1 MYPLNPSATA
11 CRHGDFTTECNI
23 LSSRSWSSRP
33 TPRDSAPAVLLQ
45 HEPQPKPGVRSVLL
59 VGNPSLQLKGFDVAI
74 AVLAAVNQVVP
85 LHITWVCQTQP
96 TAALVPA
103 LLGSGLRIHLHV
115 NPSQVS
121 QPSAVGAMPCAVLW
135 QHDAMCCATLCCCLL
150 MSQQLMHIIRSC
162 LKQACI
168 AGKE

>member
-1 MYPLNPSATA
+1 M
-11 CRHGDFTTECNI
+11 
-23 LSSRSWSSRP
+23 
-33 TPRDSAPAVLLQ
+33 LLQ
-45 HEPQPKPGVRSVLL
+45 QGPQPKPGVRSVLL

-103 LLGSGLRIHLHV
+103 LLASGLRIHLHV

-121 QPSAVGAMPCAVLW
+121 ELTAVGAMPCAVLW
-135 QHDAMCCATLCCCLL
+135 QHDALCCATL
-150 MSQQLMHIIRSC
+150 QLAHIIRSC

-168 AGKE
+168 AGKEWSRDTGSSRLQSVERYCLEG